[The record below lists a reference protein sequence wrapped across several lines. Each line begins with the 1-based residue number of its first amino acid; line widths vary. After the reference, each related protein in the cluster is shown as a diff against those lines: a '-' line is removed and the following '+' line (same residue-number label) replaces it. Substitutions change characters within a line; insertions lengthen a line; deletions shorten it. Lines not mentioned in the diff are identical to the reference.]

1 MKTLTVT
8 PWGHLLRSSIGRKFL
23 VAGSAAFLV
32 LFMAAH
38 TVGNLQIF
46 LGPDQLN
53 HYAWFLHS
61 LPYGLVWVF
70 RALVLVALV
79 VHIGLAAMLH
89 GENQRRRGRGYLTE
103 GYLSTSRAGLSMM
116 ITGTGLLLFLIWHV
130 LHFTL
135 QATIDYSMLHTYELP
150 GVGVPVTN
158 VYGMLYIAFSNPW
171 MSLMYVVATGLVAVH
186 MSHGVASIFQSFG
199 WRTSRLKPIQE
210 RISRGFGLFV
220 FVGLGS
226 IPVAVLADSWL
237 ALGIFDTSS
246 FAQYLR

>member
-1 MKTLTVT
+1 MKTLSVS

-61 LPYGLVWVF
+61 LPYGLVWAM
-70 RALVLVALV
+70 RALVLAALAIHV
-79 VHIGLAAMLH
+79 FYAGMLH
-89 GENQRRRGRGYLTE
+89 GENMQRRGRGYLKE
-103 GYLSTSRAGLSMM
+103 NYLSTGKAGLSMM
-116 ITGTGLLLFLIWHV
+116 LTGSAVLLFLIWHV

-135 QATIDYSMLHTYELP
+135 QATVDYSMLHDYRLP

-158 VYGMLYIAFSNPW
+158 VYAMLYIAFSNPW
-171 MSLMYVVATGLVAVH
+171 MSLMYVVATALVARH

-199 WRTSRLKPIQE
+199 WRTGRLRVAQE
-210 RISRGFGLFV
+210 RLSRGFALFV
-220 FVGLGS
+220 FLGLSS
-226 IPVAVLADSWL
+226 IPVAVLADRWL
-237 ALGIFDTSS
+237 GLGIFDTAS
-246 FAQYLR
+246 FAAHLR